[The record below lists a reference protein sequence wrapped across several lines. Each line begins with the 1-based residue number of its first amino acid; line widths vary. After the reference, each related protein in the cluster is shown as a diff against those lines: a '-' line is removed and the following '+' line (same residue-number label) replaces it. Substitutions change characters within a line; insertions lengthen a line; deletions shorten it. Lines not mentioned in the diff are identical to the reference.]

1 MKFHSHQ
8 YYFFCINITHF
19 GWVVT
24 YRLYFPEFKEAFDL
38 FDMNGDGHIS
48 AVELGKVLQAIGQNP
63 TESTIKEVMKKAD
76 KDGQL

>member
-1 MKFHSHQ
+1 M
-8 YYFFCINITHF
+8 
-19 GWVVT
+19 
-24 YRLYFPEFKEAFDL
+24 